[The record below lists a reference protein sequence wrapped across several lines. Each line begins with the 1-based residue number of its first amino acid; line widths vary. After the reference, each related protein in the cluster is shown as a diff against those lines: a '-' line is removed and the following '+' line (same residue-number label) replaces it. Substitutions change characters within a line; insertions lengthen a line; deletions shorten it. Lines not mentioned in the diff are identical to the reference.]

1 MTDFAT
7 WCRRAD
13 GRLNRRLGLGVV
25 AGLMLTGCGAS
36 PTVEAPPAPAP
47 PPPAAPTDSSGAV
60 PAGLTPL
67 PSSQQVV
74 SAFRMGRQD
83 PFGSLVPEL
92 VPGATVAGAKM
103 PAAVAATPPAFLKQ
117 LQITGVIQSGGQ
129 SEVIATSGVE
139 TGSLR
144 RGDRGGL
151 ETKLIPPGWRV
162 ASVDLAS
169 RRLILQSGDRKVSK
183 PLPPP

>member
-47 PPPAAPTDSSGAV
+47 PPPAAPTASSGAV
-60 PAGLTPL
+60 PEGLIPL
-67 PSSQQVV
+67 PTSQEVV

-92 VPGATVAGAKM
+92 VPGATVAGAT
-103 PAAVAATPPAFLKQ
+103 ARAAATPPPFLKDFRV
-117 LQITGVIQSGGQ
+117 TGVINSGGQ
-129 SEVIATSGVE
+129 SEAMVTYRQLS
-139 TGSLR
+139 GSLR
-144 RGDRGGL
+144 PGDRGGSTTDL
-151 ETKLIPPGWRV
+151 LPSGWSV
-162 ASVDLAS
+162 ASVDVGNGS
-169 RRLILQSGDRKVSK
+169 LILQSGSRRVKVE
-183 PLPPP
+183 L